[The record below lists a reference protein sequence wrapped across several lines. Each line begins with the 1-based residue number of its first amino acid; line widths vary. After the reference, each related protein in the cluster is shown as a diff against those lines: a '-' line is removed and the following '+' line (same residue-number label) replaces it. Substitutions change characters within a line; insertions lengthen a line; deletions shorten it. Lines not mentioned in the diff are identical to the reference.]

1 MQTPADILTTSK
13 TLDMAF
19 PPATE
24 RAVPALVRATKVS
37 TIPQG
42 AEPRWI
48 ILGDP
53 AKALPVL
60 KSWRP
65 FKLSSQ
71 LQWNAVLL
79 ASSMKLLSRLPNIKS
94 DKAFVDKQYW
104 QTRLKGF
111 SDRWNIVVH
120 VGNSSYTRKAIVFFI
135 GEDAAINAVAKVP
148 LTPAAGEAILN
159 EAHVLRHM
167 QTVDDLPR
175 VLFDDVQRGVAAQT
189 FLEGKA
195 VSRKFTPRHV
205 ELLGRLVNVGATTRL
220 SSFRPEIL
228 SALDALD
235 LPVDRMLIERA
246 VDFLEFDR
254 ELPEFVEH
262 RDFAPWNIKRLP
274 DGRLTLLDWEWAV
287 QKSLP
292 WQDMCRYF
300 YIQDVL
306 FHGPGKV
313 WEKLTGDPLI
323 REYVQKFAIPV
334 ESLPGLTMYYLLR
347 VLCMDWKNKDR
358 FLTDYT
364 LKQIKTLVEIHRR

>member
-1 MQTPADILTTSK
+1 LQNPADILTTSK
-13 TLDMAF
+13 TLETAF
-19 PPATE
+19 PPATG
-24 RAVPALVRATKVS
+24 RPAPPIAAATKIS

-60 KSWRP
+60 KSWKP

-71 LQWNAVLL
+71 VRWNAVLM
-79 ASSMKLLSRLPNIKS
+79 ASSMKLLSRLPNVKS
-94 DKAFVDKQYW
+94 DEAFIDKQYW
-104 QTRLKGF
+104 QSRLEGF
-111 SDRWNIVVH
+111 SDRWHVVVH

-135 GEDAAINAVAKVP
+135 GEDASIKAVAKVP
-148 LTPAAGEAILN
+148 LTSAAGEAILN
-159 EAHVLRHM
+159 EAHVLRHL
-167 QTVDDLPR
+167 QAVDDLPR
-175 VLFDDVQRGVAAQT
+175 VLFDDTQRGVAAQT
-189 FLEGKA
+189 FLDGKA
-195 VSRKFTPRHV
+195 VSRKFTAGHV
-205 ELLGRLVNVGATTRL
+205 ELLGSLANDGATTRL
-220 SSFRPEIL
+220 SKFRPEIV

-235 LPVDRMLIERA
+235 LPLDRLMLQRS
-246 VDFLEFDR
+246 VDFLDFDG

-287 QKSLP
+287 EKSLP

-313 WEKLTGDPLI
+313 WERLTGDPL
-323 REYVQKFAIPV
+323 VQKYVKKFEIPTAA
-334 ESLPGLTMYYLLR
+334 LHGLTMYYLLR

-358 FLTDYT
+358 SLTDYT
-364 LKQIKTLVEIHRR
+364 LKQIRFLLESKSR

>member
-1 MQTPADILTTSK
+1 MQIPGDILTTSK
-13 TLDMAF
+13 TLDIAF

-24 RAVPALVRATKVS
+24 RLAETMPRATKIN

-71 LQWNAVLL
+71 MRWNAVLL
-79 ASSMKLLSRLPNIKS
+79 ASSAKLLSHLPNVKS
-94 DKAFVDKQYW
+94 DEAVIDKHYW
-104 QTRLKGF
+104 QMRLDGF
-111 SDRWNIVVH
+111 SDRWHAVVH

-135 GEDAAINAVAKVP
+135 GEDASIKAVAKVP
-148 LTPAAGEAILN
+148 LTSAAGEAILN

-167 QTVDDLPR
+167 QAVKDLPR
-175 VLFDDVQRGVAAQT
+175 VLFEDAQRGVAAQT
-189 FLEGKA
+189 FLDGKA
-195 VSRKFTPRHV
+195 VSRKFTVRHV
-205 ELLGRLVNVGATTRL
+205 ELLGRLANEGATTRL
-220 SSFRPEIL
+220 SEFRPAIL
-228 SALDALD
+228 SDLDALD
-235 LPVDRMLIERA
+235 LAIDRSLLQRAIEFL
-246 VDFLEFDR
+246 DFDG

-287 QKSLP
+287 EKSLP
-292 WQDMCRYF
+292 WQDLCRYF

-313 WEKLTGDPLI
+313 WEKLTSDPLI
-323 REYVQKFAIPV
+323 KKYVQKFAIP
-334 ESLPGLTMYYLLR
+334 SAALPGLTMYYLLR
-347 VLCMDWKNKDR
+347 VLCLDWKNKDR

-364 LKQIKTLVEIHRR
+364 VRQIRSLVDLHRR